1 MRAGPAVARV
11 ALPGPDDAPA
21 IAMSV
26 TPDGTLSGSERP
38 HR

>member
-1 MRAGPAVARV
+1 MRAGPEVAPV
-11 ALPGPDDAPA
+11 ALPGPADALS